1 MHSIRPLQCG
11 CEALAQDKVTASA
24 SKTASRQLEQQEKGE
39 NEEEKRSGHQ
49 CSRIQVVQ
57 NVLQYRHTSRIHRVV
72 IPCLQL
78 IHQND
83 MMQKRGKEATRE
95 KEGNGGKMIELVG
108 EDRQR
113 RGKEMTTSDDK
124 DRPPLQLEVS
134 FEELFLV
141 EKIVE
146 VLRLLV
152 KVLERLPGGCAC
164 VVC

>member
-1 MHSIRPLQCG
+1 
-11 CEALAQDKVTASA
+11 
-24 SKTASRQLEQQEKGE
+24 
-39 NEEEKRSGHQ
+39 
-49 CSRIQVVQ
+49 
-57 NVLQYRHTSRIHRVV
+57 
-72 IPCLQL
+72 
-78 IHQND
+78 
-83 MMQKRGKEATRE
+83 
-95 KEGNGGKMIELVG
+95 MIELVG

-113 RGKEMTTSDDK
+113 RGKMTTSDDK